1 MDSAL
6 SEEAR
11 EAGESLCE
19 RLLSYWAEREAYD
32 KVATMEYVDE
42 VVDYS
47 DTKEEVI
54 QLAPAALDDTPPQ
67 VCDPTLQVDVGTAGK
82 PLLISISAKLA
93 EDEKEALLAL
103 LREYR
108 DCFADKYEDMPGLSH
123 DLVCHRLPTYPD
135 RRPVRQDGRFMRTET
150 QIVVKEEIE
159 SMHRSGIIRV
169 AKYNEWLSNVVP
181 VRKKNGKMRVCVDY
195 RDLNNATPKD
205 IYPMPVADLL
215 IDAAAGQRCYPSWT
229 ARPGT
234 IRFP

>member
-1 MDSAL
+1 MDSAF

-67 VCDPTLQVDVGTAGK
+67 VRDPILQVDVGTAEK

-93 EDEKEALLAL
+93 EEEKEALLDL

-108 DCFADKYEDMPGLSH
+108 DCFADKYEDMPGLSP

-135 RRPVRQDGRFMRTET
+135 RRPVRQDGRFM
-150 QIVVKEEIE
+150 
-159 SMHRSGIIRV
+159 
-169 AKYNEWLSNVVP
+169 
-181 VRKKNGKMRVCVDY
+181 
-195 RDLNNATPKD
+195 
-205 IYPMPVADLL
+205 
-215 IDAAAGQRCYPSWT
+215 
-229 ARPGT
+229 
-234 IRFP
+234 